1 MHGAVAARLAGQDQ
15 DQEVK
20 DAAIAATA
28 ALVATLGDELRAQVP
43 ALLQARTQAE
53 PQLISVR
60 GPAVQPA
67 LHQSRTTRSFCSLY
81 ATNHVLWPSAVN

>member
-1 MHGAVAARLAGQDQ
+1 MLKAPHHAVQALVAPVHGAVAAKLAGQDQ

-43 ALLQARTQAE
+43 ALLQASLQCPCT
-53 PQLISVR
+53 L
-60 GPAVQPA
+60 PA
-67 LHQSRTTRSFCSLY
+67 SI
-81 ATNHVLWPSAVN
+81 